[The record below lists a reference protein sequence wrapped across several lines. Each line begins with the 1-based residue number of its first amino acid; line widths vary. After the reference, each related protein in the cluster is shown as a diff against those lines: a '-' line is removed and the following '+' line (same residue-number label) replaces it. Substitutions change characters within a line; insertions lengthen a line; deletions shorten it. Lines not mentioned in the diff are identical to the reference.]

1 MKKYIIA
8 IFILLSLS
16 IFFVS
21 LSQKEKSLKQI
32 EKQDN
37 VELAIYINEEETN
50 AIPSKDSGY
59 YLDLEKSIC
68 TNNAIIQFD
77 INLFLFE
84 ILQKIYL
91 CLIK

>member
-37 VELAIYINEEETN
+37 VELAIYINE
-50 AIPSKDSGY
+50 
-59 YLDLEKSIC
+59 
-68 TNNAIIQFD
+68 
-77 INLFLFE
+77 
-84 ILQKIYL
+84 
-91 CLIK
+91 

>member
-50 AIPSKDSGY
+50 AIPSKESGY
-59 YLDLEKSIC
+59 YYDREKSSC
-68 TNNAIIQFD
+68 TNGAY
-77 INLFLFE
+77 INWDS
-84 ILQKIYL
+84 ITWSPVVNNIS
-91 CLIK
+91 